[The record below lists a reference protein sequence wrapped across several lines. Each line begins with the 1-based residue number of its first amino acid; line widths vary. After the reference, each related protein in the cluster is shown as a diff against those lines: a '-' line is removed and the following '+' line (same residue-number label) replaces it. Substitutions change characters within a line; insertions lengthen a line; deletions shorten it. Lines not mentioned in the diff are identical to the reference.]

1 MNKFVAVLASAAP
14 PEAPLVA
21 AEEATKKKRP
31 VAGPLVICTTNGIAG
46 CDRAPAVQPALVTTM
61 EFEVTELIV
70 PEVRPETELSTSKR
84 GMDIIVVLR
93 AEPEPGV
100 IVTVVNPTGSVAT
113 VVWALRPNCV
123 RANEAAIMRRGRRC
137 SFMLREK

>member
-1 MNKFVAVLASAAP
+1 MSRALMNRLVAVLARAALP
-14 PEAPLVA
+14 DEPLLA
-21 AEEATKKKRP
+21 ADDATRKNRP
-31 VAGPLVICTTNGIAG
+31 AAGPLVIWTTKGEDG
-46 CDRAPAVQPALVTTM
+46 CESAPGVHPALETTM

-100 IVTVVNPTGSVAT
+100 IVTVVNPTGSVET
-113 VVWALRPNCV
+113 VVWALR
-123 RANEAAIMRRGRRC
+123 
-137 SFMLREK
+137 